1 MLIQNGHQ
9 QLQDFTNKNYKHT
22 ITEVTKGVW
31 FVLGLGHSNAIF
43 IEAGSSVI
51 LIDTLDTRERGEKLL
66 DLIRQNTKKEVG
78 TIIYTHGHPDH
89 RGGAGAFMDSRPEV
103 IAFAPAAPALKKTG
117 LLQDIQNLRGARQF
131 GYPLTDQEAI
141 SQGIGPREGI
151 THGEHRAFV
160 LPTTLY
166 EQDKVSREI
175 DGVQLEMVRLPG
187 ESEEEIMIWL
197 PQKKVLCC
205 GDNFYGCF
213 PNLYA
218 IRGGQYRD
226 LAAWIH
232 SIDVLMS
239 YPAECLLPGHTA
251 AILGHETISST
262 LGNFRNAFE
271 YILTQT
277 LEGMN
282 AGKTA
287 DQLAADIQLPPE
299 YAGLPYLAEHYGCVE
314 RTGRSIY
321 SAYLGW
327 FDGNPTHLHPLSPE
341 EHSQKMIALIG
352 GVQTVL
358 DAAKTALSHQEYQW
372 CLELCDLLLS
382 NGNSAKEEVLH
393 LKASSLEKLAEYET
407 SANGRHYYMVC
418 AKEMNPE

>member
-9 QLQDFTNKNYKHT
+9 QLQDFTNKNYKQT

-89 RGGAGAFMDSRPEV
+89 RGGAGALMDSRPEV
-103 IAFAPAAPALKKTG
+103 IAFAPAAPALEKTG

-141 SQGIGPREGI
+141 SQGIGPREGM

-271 YILTQT
+271 YI
-277 LEGMN
+277 
-282 AGKTA
+282 
-287 DQLAADIQLPPE
+287 
-299 YAGLPYLAEHYGCVE
+299 
-314 RTGRSIY
+314 
-321 SAYLGW
+321 
-327 FDGNPTHLHPLSPE
+327 
-341 EHSQKMIALIG
+341 
-352 GVQTVL
+352 
-358 DAAKTALSHQEYQW
+358 
-372 CLELCDLLLS
+372 
-382 NGNSAKEEVLH
+382 
-393 LKASSLEKLAEYET
+393 
-407 SANGRHYYMVC
+407 
-418 AKEMNPE
+418 